1 MPPCEPRR
9 DATVSPA
16 LRPSHFRTSPALLV
30 PATILFHDRYLDY
43 DFGPE
48 HPFSPVRQQM
58 VVSLLDALGHPIDAV
73 APPVAARS
81 DVRRVHSERLV
92 STVEAASDG
101 TAPSEAWDYGLDTGD
116 VPVFADMDA
125 ATRGLVGGT
134 LHGAHL
140 LAEREATRV
149 LQLGGGL
156 HHAHRGRAS
165 GFCVYNDLS
174 VAIDRLRD
182 DDLRVAYVDIDVHHG
197 DGVQGLHYDDPGVLT
212 ISLHESGQY
221 LFPGSGAVE
230 EIGDGAGEGWA
241 LNVPLAPHTQA
252 DSYHEV
258 FDRVVPYAL
267 KQFGPDV
274 IVAQCGADAHFKD
287 PLADLLLT
295 SQAYETLFRR
305 LLALADEH
313 TDGRLLCTLGGGYH
327 LDAVSRI
334 WTMLT
339 LLVQDLDLPDALPDA
354 WRARWQD
361 QIRDP
366 LTPTLHDPER
376 TFDIGRHDA
385 IVEENRQRSKQV
397 LELLAPH
404 WY

>member
-1 MPPCEPRR
+1 M
-9 DATVSPA
+9 AT
-16 LRPSHFRTSPALLV
+16 L
-30 PATILFHDRYLDY
+30 LFHDRYFDY

-48 HPFSPVRQQM
+48 HPFSPTRQQM
-58 VVSLLDALGHPIDAV
+58 VVSLLDALGHPLDAET
-73 APPVAARS
+73 PPVASRD
-81 DVRRVHSERLV
+81 DVRRVHSEQFV
-92 STVEAASDG
+92 GTVEAASDG
-101 TAPSEAWDYGLDTGD
+101 TAPPQAWDYGLDTGD
-116 VPVFADMDA
+116 VPVFPHMDT

-140 LAEREATRV
+140 IAEASATRV

-174 VAIDRLRD
+174 VAIDRLRE

-197 DGVQGLHYDDPGVLT
+197 DGVQALHYDDPGVLT
-212 ISLHESGQY
+212 ISLHESGRY

-230 EIGDGAGEGWA
+230 DIGEGAGKGA
-241 LNVPLAPHTQA
+241 SLNVPLAPHTEHE
-252 DSYHEV
+252 SYREV

-267 KQFGPDV
+267 EQFGPDV

-295 SQAYETLFRR
+295 SETYEHLFQQ
-305 LLALADEH
+305 LLTLADEH

-327 LDAVSRI
+327 LDAVTRI
-334 WTMLT
+334 WT
-339 LLVQDLDLPDALPDA
+339 LLALMVQDLDRPSTLPDA
-354 WRARWQD
+354 WREQWQE
-361 QIRDP
+361 QLSDP

-376 TFDIGRHDA
+376 SFDVSRRASIT
-385 IVEENRQRSKQV
+385 EENRQTSKQV

>member
-1 MPPCEPRR
+1 M
-9 DATVSPA
+9 AT
-16 LRPSHFRTSPALLV
+16 L
-30 PATILFHDRYLDY
+30 LFHNRYLDY

-58 VVSLLDALGHPIDAV
+58 VISLLDALGHPLDAE
-73 APPVAARS
+73 APPVAARGH
-81 DVRRVHSERLV
+81 VLRVHSDQLV
-92 STVEAASDG
+92 TKVEAASDG
-101 TAPSEAWDYGLDTGD
+101 SVPTRAWDYGLDTGD
-116 VPVFADMDA
+116 VPVFEGMDT

-140 LAEREATRV
+140 ITKGTATRV

-174 VAIDRLRD
+174 VAINRLRED
-182 DDLRVAYVDIDVHHG
+182 GLRVAYIDVDVHHG
-197 DGVQGLHYDDPGVLT
+197 DGVQALHYDDPGVLT
-212 ISLHESGQY
+212 ISLHESGRY

-230 EIGDGAGEGWA
+230 EIGEEAGEGTS
-241 LNVPLAPHTQA
+241 LNVPLAPHTE
-252 DSYHEV
+252 DKSYREV

-267 KQFGPDV
+267 KQFDPDV

-295 SQAYETLFRR
+295 SQTYEYLFRR
-305 LLALADEH
+305 LISLADEH
-313 TDGRLLCTLGGGYH
+313 TGGRILCTLGGGYH
-327 LDAVSRI
+327 LDAVTRI
-334 WTMLT
+334 WT
-339 LLVQDLDLPDALPDA
+339 LLALIMQDHPLPDALPDT
-354 WRARWQD
+354 WREDWAEQVT
-361 QIRDP
+361 DP
-366 LTPTLHDPER
+366 LTPTLHDPDR
-376 TFDIGRHDA
+376 SFDVARRSSIT
-385 IVEENRQRSKQV
+385 EENRQTSKQV